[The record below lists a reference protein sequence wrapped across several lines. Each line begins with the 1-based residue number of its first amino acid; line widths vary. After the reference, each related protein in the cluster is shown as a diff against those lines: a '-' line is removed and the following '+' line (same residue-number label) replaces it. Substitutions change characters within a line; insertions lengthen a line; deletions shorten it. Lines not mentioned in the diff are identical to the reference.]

1 MSGQVDAVIGAF
13 RNFEL
18 NQMTIEGIKGKCFY
32 PEEEGVPPYDE
43 LIFIVNN
50 KITNKYFSL
59 LLSYFN
65 LKLFINISSHS
76 IWNIKQI
83 FKFPK
88 LKNVN
93 FL

>member
-50 KITNKYFSL
+50 KIFWGQDRLEFALNEATR
-59 LLSYFN
+59 
-65 LKLFINISSHS
+65 
-76 IWNIKQI
+76 
-83 FKFPK
+83 
-88 LKNVN
+88 
-93 FL
+93 